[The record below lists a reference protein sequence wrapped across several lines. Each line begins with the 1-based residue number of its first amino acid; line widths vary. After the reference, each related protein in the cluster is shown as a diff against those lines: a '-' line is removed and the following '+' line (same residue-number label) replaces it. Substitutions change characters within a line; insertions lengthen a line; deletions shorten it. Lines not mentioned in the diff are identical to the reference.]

1 MKVIKDFTYYT
12 AEQSRRPGYLKSRF
26 DAIRRQQKEDAE
38 KLLDETLRVVK
49 PLQRVA
55 K

>member
-1 MKVIKDFTYYT
+1 MKIKRDFTYRT

-26 DAIRRQQKEDAE
+26 DAIRRQLKDDDE
-38 KLLDETLRVVK
+38 KLQKQWEKVVK